1 MPAETAAR
9 FEALE
14 SQAAKIMGVF
24 ASAGYEPV
32 APAIIQPAGVFLDC
46 IGEEIRRRTYVF
58 TDPDGVEL
66 CLRPDL
72 TIPSCRLY
80 LERYPDAQAEARY
93 AYNGPAFRYPNG
105 DASNGDAGTSPAR
118 EFRQAGIECF
128 GAPDREA
135 ADVEMLALTLEAL
148 REAGAPPFRLHFG
161 DLGLFRVL
169 LGALPIPQR
178 WRDRLCGA
186 FWRPKSFHTLISRL
200 TTPAAVFTDETI
212 AHLADCL
219 DPSNFE
225 SARDCVGRY
234 LDKHGVEFIGARSLD
249 DITQRLIGA
258 AADMHERPLDN
269 SVVELLH
276 AYLAISGT
284 PAEAITAIER
294 LTQNAR
300 LDISAAIDSCRRR
313 QALLREAGIKAEE
326 AQFSTVFG
334 RQFEYYTGFVFQA
347 ELPERGRAGRIAGG
361 GRYDGLL
368 SAIGAPVSTPAI
380 GAAIHTE
387 RLLAAKEAA
396 A

>member
-1 MPAETAAR
+1 MPAETASR

-14 SQAAKIMGVF
+14 NQAAKIMGVF

-46 IGEEIRRRTYVF
+46 IGEEIRNRTYVF
-58 TDPDGVEL
+58 TDPEGTEL

-80 LERYPDAQAEARY
+80 LERNPSAATEARY
-93 AYNGPAFRYPNG
+93 SYNGPAFRYPNG
-105 DASNGDAGTSPAR
+105 DADTDTSPSR
-118 EFRQAGIECF
+118 EFRQAGIEQF

-135 ADVEMLALTLEAL
+135 ADVEALALTLEAL
-148 REAGAPPFRLHFG
+148 READAPPFRLHFG
-161 DLGLFRVL
+161 DLGLFRAL

-186 FWRPKSFHTLISRL
+186 FWRPKNFHAVIGRL
-200 TTPAAVFTDETI
+200 TTPAATFTDDAI
-212 AHLADCL
+212 AHLADSL
-219 DPSNFE
+219 DANNMEGARE
-225 SARDCVGRY
+225 SVGRY
-234 LDKHGVEFIGARSLD
+234 LDERGVEFIGARTLD

-269 SVVELLH
+269 SIVQLLH

-284 PAEAITAIER
+284 PAEAISAIER
-294 LTQNAR
+294 LTNNAK
-300 LDISAAIDSCRRR
+300 LDISAATESCRRR
-313 QALLREAGIKAEE
+313 QTLLKEAGIQAEE
-326 AQFSTVFG
+326 ALFATDFG
-334 RQFEYYTGFVFQA
+334 RQFEYYTGFVFQM
-347 ELPERGRAGRIAGG
+347 ELPELGHAGRIAGG

-368 SAIGAPVSTPAI
+368 NAIGAPASAPAI

>member
-1 MPAETAAR
+1 MPAEIASR

-14 SQAAKIMGVF
+14 NQAAKIMGVF

-46 IGEEIRRRTYVF
+46 IGEEIRNRTYVF
-58 TDPDGVEL
+58 SDPEGTEL

-80 LERYPDAQAEARY
+80 LERNPDAKAEARY

-105 DASNGDAGTSPAR
+105 DVDTDSSPSR
-118 EFRQAGIECF
+118 EFRQAGIEHF

-135 ADVEMLALTLEAL
+135 ADVEVLALTLDAL

-161 DLGLFRVL
+161 DLGLFRAL
-169 LGALPIPQR
+169 LAALPIPQR

-186 FWRPKSFHTLISRL
+186 FWRPKSFHAVIGRL
-200 TTPAAVFTDETI
+200 TTPAATFTDDAI
-212 AHLADCL
+212 AHLADSL
-219 DPSNFE
+219 DTNDMEGARE
-225 SARDCVGRY
+225 SVGRY
-234 LDKHGVEFIGARSLD
+234 LDERGVEFIGARTLD

-258 AADMHERPLDN
+258 AADMRERPLDN
-269 SVVELLH
+269 SIVQLLH
-276 AYLAISGT
+276 AYLAISGAPT
-284 PAEAITAIER
+284 EAISAIER
-294 LTQNAR
+294 LTNDAK
-300 LDISAAIDSCRRR
+300 LDISAAIEACRRR
-313 QALLREAGIKAEE
+313 QALLIEAGIQAEN
-326 AQFSTVFG
+326 ALFATDFG
-334 RQFEYYTGFVFQA
+334 RQFEYYTGFVFQM

-361 GRYDGLL
+361 GRYDGLM

-380 GAAIHTE
+380 GAAINTQ